1 VHGRRL
7 LAVAGSVLTLMI
19 ATACGG
25 GGGAAPEADDPN
37 ALVVYNAQHEAVTKT
52 WADMFTKQTGINVV
66 IRNGKDFELANQIKQ
81 EGDKSPAEV
90 FLTENSPAMAVV
102 EDAGL
107 FADVDPATL
116 EQVPN
121 KYSTSSGKWVGIAA
135 RATVFVYNTSKVS
148 EADLPKS
155 LLDLADP
162 EWHGRWGAA
171 PGGADFQAIV
181 SALLELEG
189 EQVTGDWL
197 EDMKAGYK
205 NYSGNNTV
213 LQGVN
218 AGEVDGGIIYH
229 YYWYRDQANTKEN
242 SANTKLHYFRGEDP
256 GAFISVSGG
265 GVLRTAKHHDQA
277 QEFLKF
283 ITSKAGQE
291 SLAESTD
298 LEYPVG
304 SGVAAAPALEPLK
317 DLDAPT
323 VNPSEL
329 NGPKVVELMTQAGL
343 I

>member
-1 VHGRRL
+1 MHGLRL

-25 GGGAAPEADDPN
+25 GGGNAPAADDPN

-81 EGDKSPAEV
+81 EGEKSPAEV

-102 EDAGL
+102 EDAGM

-116 EQVPN
+116 DQVP
-121 KYSTSSGKWVGIAA
+121 KDYSTSSGKWVGIAA

-155 LLDLADP
+155 LLDLANP

-181 SALLELEG
+181 SALLQLEG
-189 EQVTGDWL
+189 ERVTAEWL
-197 EDMKAGYK
+197 EDMKTGYK

-265 GVLRTAKHHDQA
+265 GVLRTAKHHDEA

-283 ITSKAGQE
+283 ITSKAGQQ
-291 SLAESTD
+291 SLADSTD

-304 SGVAAAPALEPLK
+304 SSVAAAPALEPLK
-317 DLDAPT
+317 DLDAPS

-329 NGPKVVELMTQAGL
+329 NGPQVVELMTQAGL

>member
-1 VHGRRL
+1 MHGLRL

-25 GGGAAPEADDPN
+25 GGGNAPAADDPN

-81 EGDKSPAEV
+81 EGEKSPAEV

-102 EDAGL
+102 EDAGM

-116 EQVPN
+116 DQVP
-121 KYSTSSGKWVGIAA
+121 KDYSTSSGKWVGIAA

-155 LLDLADP
+155 LLDLANP

-181 SALLELEG
+181 SALLQLEG
-189 EQVTGDWL
+189 ERVTAEWL
-197 EDMKAGYK
+197 EDMKTGYK

-265 GVLRTAKHHDQA
+265 GVLRTAKHHDEA

-283 ITSKAGQE
+283 ITSKAGQQ
-291 SLAESTD
+291 SLADSTD

-317 DLDAPT
+317 DLDAPS

-329 NGPKVVELMTQAGL
+329 NGPQVVELMTQAGL